1 MKVNLVPGAMVR
13 LEGVTEMDTIVAL
26 ETSSVLEPLI
36 EPSVAVMVVDPG
48 VRAFARPLPPI
59 VATAVLDEVQDTCPV
74 TL

>member
-36 EPSVAVMVVDPG
+36 EPSVAVMVVGPG
-48 VRAFARPLPPI
+48 IRAFARPLPPI
-59 VATAVLDEVQDTCPV
+59 DATAVLDEVQDTSPV